1 MRKRPPLHLA
11 WCFVAFLALAVAA
24 HAQDEG
30 TPDPVNVD
38 RTLLASEEYLAR
50 VATAQDTPRLA
61 LTSLCDPAKIA
72 TLEGDRAANPRVR
85 KIAYWLE
92 VARREGRD
100 PRAEIDA
107 VMVAVGWGGTAKGD
121 LTALAM
127 VRNRVIAERL
137 GCLDADGMERLRR
150 GASPIVMRGP
160 YAGEK
165 LTVDHIIP
173 RAVTRSLDLV
183 LANLELMPHSLNIRK
198 GAKIGQ
204 RQIDL
209 ANKLRAAGLL
219 SDMDRQ
225 RVISR
230 QTPGFVESE

>member
-1 MRKRPPLHLA
+1 MFRVCIAL
-11 WCFVAFLALAVAA
+11 VALA
-24 HAQDEG
+24 QF
-30 TPDPVNVD
+30 
-38 RTLLASEEYLAR
+38 
-50 VATAQDTPRLA
+50 ATADDTPRLA

-72 TLEGDRAANPRVR
+72 TLDGDRAANPRVR

-92 VARREGRD
+92 VARQSGRD
-100 PRAEIDA
+100 PRAEMDA

-121 LTALAM
+121 LTTLAM
-127 VRNRVIAERL
+127 VRNRIIAERL
-137 GCLDADGMERLRR
+137 GCLDAEGMERMRR

-173 RAVTRSLDLV
+173 RAVTPSLDVV
-183 LANLELMPHSLNIRK
+183 LANLELMPASLNLRK

-209 ANKLRAAGLL
+209 ANKLHAAGLL

-225 RVISR
+225 RVVSR
-230 QTPGFVESE
+230 ETPGFVETE

>member
-1 MRKRPPLHLA
+1 MR
-11 WCFVAFLALAVAA
+11 LALSI
-24 HAQDEG
+24 
-30 TPDPVNVD
+30 
-38 RTLLASEEYLAR
+38 LLAFAPLAAT
-50 VATAQDTPRLA
+50 ATAQDAARIA
-61 LTSLCDPAKIA
+61 LVSLCDPAKIA
-72 TLEGDRAANPRVR
+72 TLTADRAANPRVR

-92 VARREGRD
+92 VARQSGRD
-100 PRAEIDA
+100 PKAEMDA

-137 GCLDADGMERLRR
+137 GCLDSDGMERMRR
-150 GASPIVMRGP
+150 GASPTVKRGP

-173 RAVTRSLDLV
+173 RAVTPSLDLV
-183 LANLELMPHSLNIRK
+183 LANLELMPHSLNLRK

-209 ANKLRAAGLL
+209 ANKLHAAGLL
-219 SDMDRQ
+219 SDLDRQ
-225 RVISR
+225 RAISR
-230 QTPGFVESE
+230 QTAGFVEDY

>member
-1 MRKRPPLHLA
+1 MHQGPPLHPA
-11 WCFVAFLALAVAA
+11 WYLVAFLALA
-24 HAQDEG
+24 QF
-30 TPDPVNVD
+30 
-38 RTLLASEEYLAR
+38 
-50 VATAQDTPRLA
+50 ATAQDTPRLA

-92 VARREGRD
+92 TARREGRD
-100 PRAEIDA
+100 PRAEMDA
-107 VMVAVGWGGTAKGD
+107 VMVAVGWGGTMKGD

-127 VRNRVIAERL
+127 VRNRIIAERL
-137 GCLDADGMERLRR
+137 GCLDADGMERMRR

-160 YAGEK
+160 YTGEK

-173 RAVTRSLDLV
+173 RAVTPSLDLV

-209 ANKLRAAGLL
+209 ANKLHAAGLL
-219 SDMDRQ
+219 SDMDRR
-225 RVISR
+225 RVIAR
-230 QTPGFVESE
+230 QTAGFVEVE